1 MLADSMKVSQG
12 QFRVTKARS
21 RKAVAQVARRNPRR
35 IELRRGLFI
44 SLGLAIGILAV
55 EFATRELFISGFVI
69 IALLVSAA
77 TFGVAGNLAS
87 NRS

>member
-1 MLADSMKVSQG
+1 MKVSLG
-12 QFRVTKARS
+12 QFWTAKTGQGKTVSQIAG
-21 RKAVAQVARRNPRR
+21 RNPRQ
-35 IELRRGLFI
+35 IELRRGFFI

-55 EFATRELFISGFVI
+55 EFAARELFVSGFVVL
-69 IALLVSAA
+69 ALLVAAA